1 MNLVNEKREVGVAN
15 INTELFC
22 DIGACVKGLSFRL

>member
-15 INTELFC
+15 INVELCC
-22 DIGACVKGLSFRL
+22 DFGSCIQALSFHL